1 MYAINQ
7 LTDAAFQT
15 TDLQMPDGSTATLNL
30 YYRASTPRWFFDFVH
45 PSIPPL
51 GGAYG
56 MGLVTFPNLLR
67 PWQNLVPFGFA
78 CVTNDGQDP
87 VGSEDFVTGY
97 ATLYILTAADVL
109 NVEANIFKNVLAQAQ
124 LAAAG
129 GA

>member
-30 YYRASTPRWFFDFVH
+30 YYRASTPRWFFDFLH
-45 PSIPPL
+45 PALPN
-51 GGAYG
+51 GGPQG
-56 MGLVTFPNLLR
+56 NGLVTFPNLLR
-67 PWQNLVPFGFA
+67 PWQNIVPFGFA

-97 ATLYILTAADVL
+97 AVLYILAAADVL
-109 NVEANIFKNVLAQAQ
+109 AVEANVFDNVLAQAA
-124 LAAAG
+124 LAA
-129 GA
+129 GAA